1 MNKEFEVHML
11 NPTGV
16 AKANEIAQAFDQLLE
31 KVITLSS
38 QTAPGPQVVVKS
50 RELSIVRMK
59 LEEASFFAKKAMAS
73 LPENQKAKV

>member
-38 QTAPGPQVVVKS
+38 QTAPGPQVVAKS